1 VPLASWS
8 PALAKLSGQGV
19 KVFEAAAGI
28 KQHHTFSTIYPALF
42 D

>member
-1 VPLASWS
+1 VPLSS
-8 PALAKLSGQGV
+8 CQPTSSEVSGQGV

-28 KQHHTFSTIYPALF
+28 KQHHTLFTVNPALL